1 MPRKTRRKKSV
12 RRGASPGLPGM
23 PSMPGNQQAL
33 MKQMEQMQQMQ
44 SQMAEEASAKEY
56 EASAGG
62 GMVKVGG
69 TGQGLLTHVEI
80 NPEILDPEDAE
91 MVQDM
96 ILAAVNDFLT
106 QVQNSQESQMDEL
119 TRGLNL
125 PPGLLG

>member
-1 MPRKTRRKKSV
+1 MPRKTRRKKNV
-12 RRGASPGLPGM
+12 RRGSSPGMPGLP
-23 PSMPGNQQAL
+23 SLPGNQQAL
-33 MKQMEQMQQMQ
+33 MKQMEQMQQRQ
-44 SQMAEEASAKEY
+44 SQLAEEANTKEY

-80 NPEILDPEDAE
+80 NPEILDPEDSE
-91 MVQDM
+91 LIQDM
-96 ILAAVNDFLT
+96 VLAAVNDFLT
-106 QVQNSQESQMDEL
+106 QVQEGQENQMDEL